1 MKISNKIRNYIKI
14 VIILFIIFSSI
25 YVLYVFNNDY
35 RTIEGLANV
44 RDCSN
49 CTIRPTSTNCV
60 PVYDISYTYSQ
71 IGTSNKWNLDISNV
85 TTNKVFCQW
94 EPKCTFDNITSQT
107 ERNSLTNSNIAQSI
121 YDVRC
126 CSGSPFYDNSSINFN
141 YSAITDNTSNI
152 ADCSAIRGFFQQN
165 RAGII
170 ELSYNERDFNAATR
184 ACSTLD
190 PMGRLFNKRGML
202 FSKTEASFNIFSDQK
217 SMPSDII
224 NYVSFSNFR
233 NSLKNL
239 PSGIT
244 QAMLNGYNEAELNAA
259 LLTLTQMNDNLTAKA
274 RTENLQRQLNRS
286 DLTSAQNTSFR
297 SILTRFEDAFSV
309 TGLLRERREFTY
321 SLVNNDK
328 TPNLDYTPYTGSALS
343 SSQYLLNSD
352 QFFNCMGEV
361 KNDISSSFTSA
372 QLTEFSNND
381 YFGTAGRPVSLGGLG
396 EASYNAL
403 GTMQTTGYPSNND
416 LEMELRRL
424 EIVPASGNAPVTVIS
439 SYLNAINSFYEKQIR
454 NLTGPREHSYNQ
466 QLVFDNNSLETKQAT
481 FFTYSK
487 DANNVYPC
495 SPSIL
500 GNSKFEY
507 CGPQAYYETPHF

>member
-1 MKISNKIRNYIKI
+1 MKLSNNSRNYIKI
-14 VIILFIIFSSI
+14 VIILFIILTSI
-25 YVLYVFNNDY
+25 YVLYVFHNDY
-35 RTIEGLANV
+35 RIMEGLANV
-44 RDCSN
+44 KDCSN
-49 CTIRPTSTNCV
+49 CTIRPTSANCV
-60 PVYDISYTYSQ
+60 PLYDISYTYSQ
-71 IGTSNKWNLDISNV
+71 IGTSNKWNLDISNAI
-85 TTNKVFCQW
+85 TDKVFCQW
-94 EPKCTFDNITSQT
+94 EPKCTFDNITSQNQ
-107 ERNSLTNSNIAQSI
+107 RNSLTNSNIDQSI

-126 CSGSPFYDNSSINFN
+126 CSGSPFYDNSNINFN
-141 YSAITDNTSNI
+141 YNAIIDNISNI
-152 ADCSAIRGFFQQN
+152 TDCSAITSYFQQN

-170 ELSYNERDFNAATR
+170 ELSYNERDLNAATR
-184 ACSTLD
+184 TCNTLD
-190 PMGRLFNKRGML
+190 PSGRLFNKRGML
-202 FSKTEASFNIFSDQK
+202 FSKIEASFNIFSDPK

-233 NSLKNL
+233 RSLTNM
-239 PSGIT
+239 PSGVT
-244 QAMLNGYNEAELNAA
+244 VAMLNGYNEAELNAA
-259 LLTLTQMNDNLTAKA
+259 LLTLTQMNDALTAKA

-297 SILTRFEDAFSV
+297 SILTRFEDAFKV
-309 TGLLRERREFTY
+309 LGLLQDSRRFDY
-321 SLVNNDK
+321 KLVNNDK
-328 TPNLDYTPYTGSALS
+328 IPNLDYTPYSGSALS
-343 SSQYLLNSD
+343 TTQYLLNAE

-372 QLTEFSNND
+372 QLAEFSNND

-424 EIVPASGNAPVTVIS
+424 EIVPSSGNAPVSVIS
-439 SYLNAINSFYEKQIR
+439 SYLNAINSFYDKQIR

-487 DANNVYPC
+487 DTNNVYPC
-495 SPSIL
+495 SPSVL
-500 GNSKFEY
+500 GNSTFEY
-507 CGPQAYYETPHF
+507 CGPEAYYESPRF